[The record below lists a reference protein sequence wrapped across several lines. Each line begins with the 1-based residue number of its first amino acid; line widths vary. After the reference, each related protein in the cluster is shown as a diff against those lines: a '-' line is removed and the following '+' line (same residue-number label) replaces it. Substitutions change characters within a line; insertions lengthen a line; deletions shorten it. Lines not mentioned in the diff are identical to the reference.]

1 MLCYGGLPEEY
12 TRYHSSDIIIIP
24 VPYDKTSTWIKGA
37 DKGPEALLSASEN
50 MELFD
55 IETETEVFR
64 RGIHT
69 CDPVTT
75 LKDPEFLA
83 GLVKKSVSGCL
94 KDRKTPVII
103 GGEHSVSIG
112 AFQAFSETF
121 ENLTILQL
129 DAHADMRK
137 SYEGSSYNH
146 ACVMSRAKELAPVIQ
161 VGIRSMSI
169 EEKEEVDRGRIIYAH
184 EMNDNSH
191 WIEKVLSLLTQ
202 NVYLTVD
209 LDVFDPS
216 IVPATG
222 TPEPGGPGYGLML
235 NLLKKVIMQSN
246 IVGFDIVELCPIENH
261 KASEFLASKLLYQ
274 ILSYKYQKANSK
286 EKKRFIKKYYQTY

>member
-1 MLCYGGLPEEY
+1 MLCYGGLPEEF
-12 TRYHSSDIIIIP
+12 TRYHSSDIIVIP

-37 DKGPEALLSASEN
+37 DKGPEALLAASEN

-69 CDPVTT
+69 FDPVTT
-75 LKDPEFLA
+75 QNDPEFLA
-83 GLVKKSVSGCL
+83 GMVKKSVSGCL
-94 KDRKTPVII
+94 MDKKTPVII

-112 AFQAFSETF
+112 AFQAFSEFF

-129 DAHADMRK
+129 DAHADLRR
-137 SYEGSSYNH
+137 SYEGSEYNH

-161 VGIRSMSI
+161 VGIRSMCV
-169 EEKEEVDRGRIIYAH
+169 EENEEVDRGRIIYAH
-184 EMNDNSH
+184 EMDDNFP
-191 WIEKVLSLLTQ
+191 WIDKVLSLLTK
-202 NVYLTVD
+202 NVYLTID

-216 IVPATG
+216 AVPATG
-222 TPEPGGPGYGLML
+222 TPEPGGPGYYVILH
-235 NLLKKVIMQSN
+235 LLKKVIMQSN
-246 IVGFDIVELCPIENH
+246 LVGFDIVELCPIENQ

-274 ILSYKYQKANSK
+274 ILSYKYQQDNTK
-286 EKKRFIKKYYQTY
+286 